1 MPRTEGSTEMQQT
14 EMHPLSRARAATHP
28 AARNFAL
35 NVPFHPFLP
44 SRSGPWTDA
53 DDVRLR
59 KFMAPFVHDEHP
71 PWPLISTRC
80 NFGHNSG
87 SCEKR
92 WAEIPTTKTSKWDA
106 GKRFEFK
113 GATGGGEVIGYKGQ
127 FSTPYVPV

>member
-1 MPRTEGSTEMQQT
+1 MKKKHTRNRCARYNERSSSASFALHSQ
-14 EMHPLSRARAATHP
+14 PLSYP
-28 AARNFAL
+28 IC
-35 NVPFHPFLP
+35 
-44 SRSGPWTDA
+44 SGPWTDS

-92 WAEIPTTKTSKWDA
+92 WAEITTTKTSKWDA

-127 FSTPYVPV
+127 FSTPYSPV